1 MNYCLLFARIIHI
14 IKRYKEDV
22 CFGGQGYTREKA
34 RSEYTMLKEFKK
46 FALRGNMID
55 LAVGMIIGSAFTS
68 IVNSLVND
76 MFMPVVSLFTGKVDF
91 SNWFLSLDGSHYAT
105 LEAAQ
110 AAGAA
115 TLNYGMFLS
124 NVLNFL
130 IMAFVVFLFVKG
142 MNKLRK
148 KEEAAPAT
156 TKKCPFCKTEIALD
170 ATRCPHCTSELE

>member
-1 MNYCLLFARIIHI
+1 
-14 IKRYKEDV
+14 
-22 CFGGQGYTREKA
+22 
-34 RSEYTMLKEFKK
+34 MLKEFKK

-76 MFMPVVSLFTGKVDF
+76 MIMPVVSIFTGKVDF
-91 SNWFLSLDGSHYAT
+91 SNWFVSLDGSSYAT

-115 TLNYGMFLS
+115 TLNYGTFIS
-124 NVLNFL
+124 NIINFV

-142 MNKLRK
+142 MNKLK
-148 KEEAAPAT
+148 KEEPKAPST
-156 TKKCPFCKTEIALD
+156 TKKCPFCKSDIALE
-170 ATRCPHCTSELE
+170 ATRCPHCTSELEQEA